1 MSQNTSILINSFNL
15 EYKKTEM
22 QEPVQMYKFKLKD
35 LYETITQSLSE
46 TDEKLIYSLYT
57 SMKDTI
63 ILKENEVIDQIEV

>member
-1 MSQNTSILINSFNL
+1 
-15 EYKKTEM
+15 M

-63 ILKENEVIDQIEV
+63 ILKQNEVIDQIEV